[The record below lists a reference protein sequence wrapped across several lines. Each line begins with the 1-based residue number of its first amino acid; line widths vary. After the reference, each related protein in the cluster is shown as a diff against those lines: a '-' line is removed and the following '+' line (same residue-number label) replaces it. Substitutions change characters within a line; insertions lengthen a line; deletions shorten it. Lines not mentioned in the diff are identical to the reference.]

1 MTLQQQLKPLLQQF
15 SNSVGRGN
23 LIAANSTLVA
33 MIQQM
38 AKAIDAP
45 CASCNCGPPAS
56 FQTPLIV
63 TVNPP
68 TITEEAPPVEAVV
81 EKRGRGRPKKVR

>member
-23 LIAANSTLVA
+23 LIAANSTLVT
-33 MIQQM
+33 MIEYM

-45 CASCNCGPPAS
+45 CACNCGPAS
-56 FQTPLIV
+56 LQSLPPL
-63 TVNPP
+63 TVVVHKP
-68 TITEEAPPVEAVV
+68 EPPVPVEDVVV